1 MTLGVSYDR
10 LFPVMRNGLRA
21 RLGKQGAEIA
31 SIRGT
36 MQALSEGEWMD
47 KGYLQRRIQD
57 LELKLI
63 CVQCELAEI
72 EFEYNE
78 NLS

>member
-1 MTLGVSYDR
+1 MTLRTNCGR
-10 LFPVMRNGLRA
+10 LFPVMRDGLRA

-36 MQALSEGEWMD
+36 MQALTEGEWMD
-47 KGYLQRRIQD
+47 KGYIQRRIQD
-57 LELKLI
+57 LEFRLI
-63 CVQCELAEI
+63 NVQQELAEI
-72 EFEYNE
+72 EFTYNK